1 MLQLPLLLLFLL
13 LFVLRTADGKLRGGI
28 AKPDY
33 SYYHTTDQVFAMYES
48 YAAAGCPVMKVQRI
62 SDASGS
68 YRVDNSMVV
77 TVTGPST
84 GPKAGIGIGFGEHGR
99 ELISAEIGMR
109 LLAMLCAPWAE
120 SPGVKLPADLVSH
133 HSLAL
138 KGLDLYKRD
147 LSWVSA
153 LLGRVTFKMLPV
165 ENPNGRRIVEGG
177 KLCHR
182 MNGRKVDINRNFD
195 FKFGIHPPEY
205 LPSEEY
211 EGTAA
216 FSEPEARITRD
227 AVRSLM
233 TENGGGGLHAFVA
246 IHAGIK
252 EM

>member
-1 MLQLPLLLLFLL
+1 MQKLQRLVILVLLFA
-13 LFVLRTADGKLRGGI
+13 VRSADGRLRGGI

-48 YAAAGCPVMKVQRI
+48 YATAGCPVVTVQRV

-77 TVTGPST
+77 TVTGPGS
-84 GPKAGIGIGFGEHGR
+84 GPKAGVGIGFGEHGR

-120 SPGVKLPADLVSH
+120 RPEVTLPADLVSH
-133 HSLAL
+133 HALAM
-138 KGLDLYKRD
+138 KGLHMYQRD
-147 LSWVSA
+147 LSWVTS
-153 LLGRVTFKMLPV
+153 LLDRVTFKMLPV
-165 ENPNGRRIVEGG
+165 ENPNGRRIVESG

-227 AVRSLM
+227 AVQSLM
-233 TENGGGGLHAFVA
+233 ADKGGGGLHAFVA